1 MIVCVCNNI
10 SDREIRMAIEL
21 GSDSVEALQRDLGV
35 ATCCG
40 QCLAYASELLN
51 KTLAQSAP
59 LQETVLQ
66 RQTVGSTC
74 SN

>member
-21 GSDSVEALQRDLGV
+21 GSDSMEALQRDLGV

-40 QCLAYASELLN
+40 QCLNYATELLGA
-51 KTLAQSAP
+51 TLAQTTV
-59 LQETVLQ
+59 LRETILQ
-66 RQTVGSTC
+66 RQTC

>member
-21 GSDSVEALQRDLGV
+21 GSDSIEALQRDLGV

-40 QCLAYASELLN
+40 QCFDYASELLN

-59 LQETVLQ
+59 LQETVLH
-66 RQTVGSTC
+66 RHIASSVT

>member
-1 MIVCVCNNI
+1 MIVCVCNNT

-21 GSDSVEALQRDLGV
+21 GSDSIAALQRDLGV

-40 QCLAYASELLN
+40 QCFDYASELLN

-66 RQTVGSTC
+66 RHIASSVS

>member
-21 GSDSVEALQRDLGV
+21 GSDSMEALQRDLGV

-40 QCLAYASELLN
+40 QCLSYATELLGD
-51 KTLAQSAP
+51 TRAQSHTTV

-66 RQTVGSTC
+66 RQTC

>member
-21 GSDSVEALQRDLGV
+21 GSDSIAALQRDLGV

-40 QCLAYASELLN
+40 QCFDYASELLN

-66 RQTVGSTC
+66 RHIASSVS

>member
-40 QCLAYASELLN
+40 QCFDYASELLN

>member
-21 GSDSVEALQRDLGV
+21 GSDSIAALQRDLGV

-40 QCLAYASELLN
+40 QCFDYASELLN

-66 RQTVGSTC
+66 RHIATSVS

>member
-21 GSDSVEALQRDLGV
+21 GSDSMEALQRDLGV

-40 QCLAYASELLN
+40 QCLNYATELLGA
-51 KTLAQSAP
+51 TLAQTTV

-66 RQTVGSTC
+66 RQTC

>member
-21 GSDSVEALQRDLGV
+21 GSDSIAALQRDLGV

-40 QCLAYASELLN
+40 QCFDYASELLN

-66 RQTVGSTC
+66 RHIAASVT